1 MGAASLGAS
10 PAPASPDA
18 ASSPAD
24 ALFAT
29 AREARTLSSYARYTV
44 YATVVTFRLGNRTVS
59 STWDT
64 VEDMRRR
71 LVHSHSLSREEN
83 AHPHVPHGIDVG
95 VGAGPSGVM
104 PAGQMPVKGQ
114 TLNPER
120 ADDPL
125 GELSFAVDQDFG
137 LALNLPSIGA
147 SPDMSEVS
155 RTVSTLPHIGRTGTI
170 AKIYDVTDL
179 GDVDAAGIALHHV
192 GLRPLRDPHRNR
204 LRELWLDPKT
214 SLPVRA
220 IVAGVGNRA
229 PLQDVNW
236 RIEFNQNQGGTY
248 IAREVALAPLE
259 SDDAKLYDVTITFAE
274 VRPTNRLS
282 PEEALGLSGDVGTTD
297 P

>member
-10 PAPASPDA
+10 ASPA
-18 ASSPAD
+18 ATSSSAD
-24 ALFAT
+24 ALFAA
-29 AREARTLSSYARYTV
+29 AREARTQSTYARYTV
-44 YATVVTFRLGNRTVS
+44 YATVVNFRLGNSVVS

-83 AHPHVPHGIDVG
+83 AHPHVPHGINVG
-95 VGAGPSGVM
+95 VGLGPSGVM
-104 PAGQMPVKGQ
+104 PAGQMPTKGQ
-114 TLNPER
+114 VLNPEP

-147 SPDMSEVS
+147 SADMSEVS
-155 RTVSTLPHIGRTGTI
+155 RTVSALPHIGRTGTI

-179 GDVDAAGIALHHV
+179 GDVDAAGVALHHL
-192 GLRPLRDPHRNR
+192 GLRPLRDPRRNR

-220 IVAGVGNRA
+220 VVAGVGNRA

-236 RIEFNQNQGGTY
+236 QVEF
-248 IAREVALAPLE
+248 
-259 SDDAKLYDVTITFAE
+259 
-274 VRPTNRLS
+274 
-282 PEEALGLSGDVGTTD
+282 
-297 P
+297 